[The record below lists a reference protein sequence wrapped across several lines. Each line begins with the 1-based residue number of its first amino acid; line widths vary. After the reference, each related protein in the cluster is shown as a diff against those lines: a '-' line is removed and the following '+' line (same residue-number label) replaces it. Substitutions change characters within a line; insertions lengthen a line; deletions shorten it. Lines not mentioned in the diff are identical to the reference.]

1 MRKHVAPVV
10 PVVPAPFP
18 VVQPMA
24 DPFCIQDAGEP
35 HRLVASIIPFA
46 GAENDVHVVVFPR
59 VRQVRQI
66 FVRTVEINVVV
77 VIAIEEITD
86 LKGAAQADEMT
97 DGIGMP
103 ESDVGGV
110 IGAKTRTTN
119 ANPMGVAFAP
129 GEIENVTHNHILI
142 RDVSANAIGG
152 MNGFVVETV
161 EIN

>member
-1 MRKHVAPVV
+1 MRRQEHGARNGDSDFCSQRVIEKLLVRAPPKRVI
-10 PVVPAPFP
+10 
-18 VVQPMA
+18 
-24 DPFCIQDAGEP
+24 DDRSSGEGGILQK
-35 HRLVASIIPFA
+35 RAIERYVLRNAI
-46 GAENDVHVVVFPR
+46 DVHVVVFPR

-97 DGIGMP
+97 NGIGMP

-129 GEIENVTHNHILI
+129 GEIENVTHN
-142 RDVSANAIGG
+142 
-152 MNGFVVETV
+152 
-161 EIN
+161 